1 MKKLKYLTFSY
12 DDGVTQDIR
21 LIELFN
27 KYGMKATFNL
37 NSTRLGESGSL
48 LREGVTVRH
57 DKIKH
62 ADVKHVYVGHEVAA
76 HTLSHP
82 KLNEIEL
89 DKVLI
94 REVEQDRLIL
104 SELCGYEVVGMAY
117 PCGSQYVDARV
128 IDLVKNHTGI
138 RYARN
143 TTSNFSFDE
152 QTELID
158 FCPSVYHHVQMDQAF
173 ELGEKFLTLKPDRK
187 QIFYVWGHAYEF
199 DIHDTWDQMEEFL
212 KMMSGRDDIVYCTNR
227 EALLGME
234 GF

>member
-1 MKKLKYLTFSY
+1 MKKKKFLTFSY

-37 NSTRLGESGSL
+37 NSARLSEQRDME
-48 LREGVTVRH
+48 REGVIITH
-57 DKIKH
+57 NKIAH
-62 ADVKHVYVGHEVAA
+62 ADVKHVYAGHEVAA
-76 HTLSHP
+76 HSLTHPNLSALERDNTL
-82 KLNEIEL
+82 
-89 DKVLI
+89 V

-117 PCGSQYVDARV
+117 PGGSHDIDTRV
-128 IDLVKNHTGI
+128 IELVRERTGI

-143 TTSNFSFDE
+143 TTSSFGFDE
-152 QTELID
+152 QSDLID
-158 FCPSVYHHVQMDQAF
+158 FCPSVYHHGEMDKMF
-173 ELGEKFLTLKPDRK
+173 ELGEQFLQMKPEKK

-199 DIHDTWDQMEEFL
+199 DIHNSWGRMEEFL
-212 KMMSGRDDIVYCTNR
+212 RMMSGREDICYCTNR

-234 GF
+234 AP